1 MKSNFLQYA
10 KIELFAIRK
19 FQVMTEERHENVY
32 SSLMTERKLQEVY
45 KDEINFVTRS
55 GKSDIIV
62 LSNINS
68 ILTEARH
75 NER

>member
-1 MKSNFLQYA
+1 
-10 KIELFAIRK
+10 
-19 FQVMTEERHENVY
+19 
-32 SSLMTERKLQEVY
+32 MTERKLQEIY

-62 LSNINS
+62 LSNIKS
-68 ILTEARH
+68 TLTDAKY